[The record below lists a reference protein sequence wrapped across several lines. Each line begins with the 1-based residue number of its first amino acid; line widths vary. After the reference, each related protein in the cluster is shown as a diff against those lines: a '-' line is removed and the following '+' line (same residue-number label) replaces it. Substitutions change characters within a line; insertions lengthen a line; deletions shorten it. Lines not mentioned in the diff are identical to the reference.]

1 MKVNSLLGKK
11 KVVRKKNRRRLDFV
25 NLVAEILM
33 SLPELILLPFR
44 LLWYVVRGVFRFFD
58 VL

>member
-25 NLVAEILM
+25 NLIAEILM
-33 SLPELILLPFR
+33 YLPELILLPFR

>member
-33 SLPELILLPFR
+33 YLPELILLPFR